1 MSKNFY
7 QSAAWKAKRMQA
19 LKRDGYKCTSCGI
32 SIAGF
37 KKSRVDHIITVK
49 DRPDL
54 ALVLSN
60 LRCLCATCDNRRHS
74 EKLGHKPKEV
84 LGADEDGYA
93 VGWV

>member
-19 LKRDGYKCTSCGI
+19 LQRDGYRCVHCGT

-37 KKSRVDHIITVK
+37 KKSRVDHIIEVK
-49 DRPDL
+49 ARPDL

-60 LRCLCATCDNRRHS
+60 LRCLCAACDNRRHID
-74 EKLGHKPKEV
+74 KLGHKAK

-93 VGWV
+93 VGWL